1 MTTSGPDDAA
11 EVRTVP
17 VGSSV
22 DGVDV
27 RLLLALSED
36 PRGTTIALAEKVGVS
51 RNTAQAHLNKL
62 DRSGAVLPF
71 ERRIDPGALGYPLRA
86 FVMTNVKQRRLGAV
100 AAALADID
108 EVTEVVG
115 LSGGADLLI
124 QVVARDGDDLYRIA
138 GRILDIKGVKR
149 TSTSLVMRELLDYRV
164 NQLLRVD
171 NRR

>member
-1 MTTSGPDDAA
+1 MTTPDPNQVT

-17 VGSSV
+17 VPGSV

-36 PRGTTIALAEKVGVS
+36 PRGTTVALAEKVGVS

-71 ERRIDPGALGYPLRA
+71 ERRIAPGALGYPLRA
-86 FVMTNVKQRRLGAV
+86 FVMTNVKQRRLADV
-100 AAALADID
+100 AQALADIP

-124 QVVARDGDDLYRIA
+124 QVVARDGDDLYRIT

-164 NQLLRVD
+164 NQLLRDD
-171 NRR
+171 NRC